1 MKSIEMMT
9 LSHRGYTGSVEY
21 SAEDKVYFGKI
32 LHITDLVSYEAETP
46 SKLKIEFADAVDD
59 YISYRLH
66 ALLKGLDGDET
77 NG

>member
-1 MKSIEMMT
+1 MKSTEMTT

-21 SAEDKVYFGKI
+21 SVEDKVYFGQI
-32 LHITDLVSYEAETP
+32 LHIADLVLYEAATP
-46 SKLKIEFADAVDD
+46 SKLKIEFEDAVDD

-66 ALLKGLDGDET
+66 AFPKELDGDET